1 MNPEEMRFDINL
13 LKVLESIYSNGGI
26 TGAANALH
34 LTQPAITHSLNRLRE
49 IFADPLFVR
58 QGNKMVPT
66 YKTRAMMPKIQFHL
80 SGLRAAVQAEN
91 EFDPAQVDSV
101 FTVGFR
107 DVLESIVFPALVRQI
122 SSEAPR
128 IKMVSRRV
136 RREEVERELVSGA
149 IDLLIDRGKH
159 TDNRIRN
166 QYLGDETLVVAMRS
180 DHPLAC
186 APLRARD
193 YLAARHVV
201 VAPHGE
207 NDPLDMLLS
216 EGGKTRDIG
225 LVCQHYFSACQVAV
239 NSDWLLT
246 MPSVYAGTLS
256 RLLPIAVH
264 PMPIK
269 LKPLRI
275 EMYWH
280 VSKDDDP
287 AQRWLRGLIV
297 NVLNAQTGRKL
308 GGHVAGECESSA
320 VLVGT

>member
-1 MNPEEMRFDINL
+1 MNPKEMRFDINL

-49 IFADPLFVR
+49 IFGDPLFIR

-66 YKTRAMMPKIQFHL
+66 YKTRAMIPKIQLHL
-80 SGLRAAVQAEN
+80 SGLRAAVLADN
-91 EFDPAQVDSV
+91 AFDPALVESV

-107 DVLESIVFPALVRQI
+107 DILESMVFPPLVNRI
-122 SSEAPR
+122 SKEAPE

-136 RREEVERELVSGA
+136 RREEVEKELVAGT
-149 IDLLIDRGKH
+149 IDLMIDRGMH
-159 TDNRIRN
+159 TDSRIKNRH
-166 QYLGDETLVVAMRS
+166 LGEDTMVVVMRVG
-180 DHPLAC
+180 HPLSSA
-186 APLRARD
+186 AFRTRD
-193 YLAARHVV
+193 FLAAKHVAV
-201 VAPHGE
+201 TPHGE
-207 NDPLDMLLS
+207 NDPLDLILR

-225 LVCQHYFSACQVAV
+225 LVCQHYFSACQVVA

-246 MPSVYAGTLS
+246 MPGLHAHTLS
-256 RLLPIAVH
+256 KLLPIVVR

-269 LKPLRI
+269 LKPVRI

-287 AQRWLRGLIV
+287 AQRWFRGMIV
-297 NVLNAQTGRKL
+297 DVLKARLGRK
-308 GGHVAGECESSA
+308 
-320 VLVGT
+320 